1 MESDV
6 KTFSDYLAIMMRRK
20 KLILLLATGV
30 ILAGVIIAYS
40 ITPIYVSSATIRIE
54 QQSISSEFVQSAVT
68 GYVDE
73 QIQEIR
79 QRVMSASK
87 LSALIDEYDLY
98 PDLSNSDQSHIAIE
112 RIRLATILEPEYAEV
127 FNASTGRSSLV
138 TIGFKIFF
146 ENSDPAKTQAIASE
160 IANLYVTE
168 NERGR
173 SAQVEETISFLEK
186 DLESARQDVDESS
199 AELAEFR
206 ERHVG
211 NLPDMSDFNLQAM
224 ERTERQIDAIDAQ
237 IRDARDRKQ
246 ILEGE
251 LVDPT
256 NRATTYDINGEPIVG
271 TAQRL
276 AELQRERI
284 RLASIYSA
292 QHPDIVKID
301 KEIEILA
308 GGSSGGGIGVS
319 ELQAQLQNTRA
330 QLDEARQR
338 YGEDHPDV
346 KRLVRSVETLQQQ
359 VNDSLRQPRQS
370 ASIASQDPVVRQI
383 QLRIQAQE
391 NDIRT
396 FQNRRAE
403 LVMKMDDY
411 EEKMARMPQI
421 ERQYAVLTRSNEAA
435 VARFNGTRDKLSEAR
450 TAGKLE
456 AEGAGDQF
464 ILTDPP
470 QLPLSPER
478 PNRTSILIITI
489 FLALVIGIAA
499 AIVTDSMDQTVQDTR
514 DLFRISNA
522 PPIAVIPYLE
532 TPRERRSRVSANIA
546 TSGLVAACMVLAIV
560 ISRTMG

>member
-1 MESDV
+1 VESDV

-54 QQSISSEFVQSAVT
+54 QQSISSEFVQPAVT

-532 TPRERRSRVSANIA
+532 TPRERRSRVTANIA